1 MTFRTRTQDV
11 VRHALSDPYLL
22 RITRYLPCFAQS
34 VNPTLGETAVQR
46 EPRKSLPSPLTLQ
59 PRLVGREAAAAFIGL
74 SVRKF
79 DELVADGRMPK
90 PKRIDARVLWDVRA
104 LDAAVDRLNGDVSRA
119 VDGARA

>member
-1 MTFRTRTQDV
+1 M
-11 VRHALSDPYLL
+11 
-22 RITRYLPCFAQS
+22 
-34 VNPTLGETAVQR
+34 QR